1 MKIRKF
7 NEAVEPIDLEY
18 IRQCFIDLIEEGIAE
33 ANLRQGR
40 FNDESVSVKIKV
52 KYHNKIADLEGINV
66 DTIGGGTYF
75 QRYAKSEVESARI
88 LSMAADSIARLADE
102 YPEYRLSVTQ
112 TSTDLYMNITAGF
125 SMRT

>member
-40 FNDESVSVKIKV
+40 NNEESVSVKIKV
-52 KYHNKIADLEGINV
+52 KYQNKIADLGGINV

-88 LSMAADSIARLADE
+88 FSMAADSIGRLADE

-112 TSTDLYMNITAGF
+112 TSTDLYMNITA
-125 SMRT
+125 

>member
-40 FNDESVSVKIKV
+40 NNEESVSVKIKV
-52 KYHNKIADLEGINV
+52 KYQHKIADLGGINV

-88 LSMAADSIARLADE
+88 FSMAADSIGRLADE

-112 TSTDLYMNITAGF
+112 TSTDLYMNITA
-125 SMRT
+125 